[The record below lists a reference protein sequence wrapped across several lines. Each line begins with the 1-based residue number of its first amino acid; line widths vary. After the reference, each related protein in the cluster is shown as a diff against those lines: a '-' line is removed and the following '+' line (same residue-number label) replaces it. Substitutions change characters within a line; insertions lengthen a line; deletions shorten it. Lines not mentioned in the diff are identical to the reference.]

1 MKIISKILTRIF
13 LLAFVFLLVNLIYG
27 CFKYD
32 GVKNYMQILN
42 EKDRDT
48 SIWQVS
54 ISDPISIFWLFNTD
68 TTNNENSNLEQD
80 QKTIPDSTE
89 NEEEIEKIDTQDT
102 STGSNEMDPYDPE
115 FEDEFNSFFWGN
127 EDDQEWNKNDKV
139 IDSSN
144 DIITW
149 DKTTSVWQQLLEK
162 FNE

>member
-1 MKIISKILTRIF
+1 
-13 LLAFVFLLVNLIYG
+13 
-27 CFKYD
+27 
-32 GVKNYMQILN
+32 MQILN
-42 EKDRDT
+42 EKDWDT

-80 QKTIPDSTE
+80 QKTIPDSTK

-102 STGSNEMDPYDPE
+102 NTGSNEMDPYDPE
-115 FEDEFNSFFWGN
+115 FEDEFNSFFWGD
-127 EDDQEWNKNDKV
+127 EDDQEGNKDDTM

-144 DIITW
+144 DTITW
-149 DKTTSVWQQLLEK
+149 DKTTSVWQQLVEK

>member
-1 MKIISKILTRIF
+1 
-13 LLAFVFLLVNLIYG
+13 
-27 CFKYD
+27 
-32 GVKNYMQILN
+32 MQILN